1 MKYYK
6 VFGITNM
13 IGVGYVKAKDAKEAE
28 DIFWDCESE
37 VDWQSDDFKRS
48 LEVTEVKDLDNEPS
62 FDALNFDEEEE
73 SKLKK

>member
-37 VDWQSDDFKRS
+37 VDWQKGYHKTE
-48 LEVTEVKDLDNEPS
+48 EVTEVKDLDNEPS